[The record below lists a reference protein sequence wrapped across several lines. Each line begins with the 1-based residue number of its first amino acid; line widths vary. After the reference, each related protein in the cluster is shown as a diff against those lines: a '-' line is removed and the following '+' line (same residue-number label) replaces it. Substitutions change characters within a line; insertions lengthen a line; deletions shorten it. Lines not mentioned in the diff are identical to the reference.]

1 MVSKKGKRILKTD
14 HGIFY
19 WYVKND
25 WYSAGIT
32 DKNLYG
38 LTLYIISEN
47 RKEAGHYLIGSDFFT
62 ITSGEFFSGKKFTG
76 WQRIKCPVWSDKIIT
91 PGIAARIINWHMD
104 DKKEII
110 MTDYRGNILLSK

>member
-1 MVSKKGKRILKTD
+1 MVSKKGKRILKTN

-25 WYSAGIT
+25 WYNAGFIGS
-32 DKNLYG
+32 NLYG
-38 LTLYIISEN
+38 LTLYIVSED
-47 RKEAGHYLIGSDFFT
+47 RKEAAHYLIGSDFFT
-62 ITSGEFFSGKKFTG
+62 IMTRKFFSGKNFTG

-91 PGIAARIINWHMD
+91 PGIVEKIINWHMD

>member
-1 MVSKKGKRILKTD
+1 MVSKKGKRILETE

-25 WYSAGIT
+25 WYSVGIV
-32 DKNLYG
+32 DGNING
-38 LTLYIISEN
+38 LTLYIVSEN
-47 RKEAGHYLIGSDFFT
+47 RKEAVHYLIGSEFFT
-62 ITSGEFFSGKKFTG
+62 ITSGKFFSGKKFIG

-91 PGIAARIINWHMD
+91 PGTVAGIINWHMD

-110 MTDYRGNILLSK
+110 LTDYKGGIL